1 MAKTIRT
8 VSLLPAFPFL
18 TQLLFLLP
26 IAAGLFGVLLPALGY
41 LPDLGGDQFHFEVF
55 RQLLE
60 HPSLLNAV
68 WLTLFSGIAATFI
81 SFSLA
86 ILLAAMLSRA
96 SLSGNKN
103 NKMAS
108 LFVIVRRGLIPLIA
122 VPHAAI
128 ALGLAFLLA
137 PSGWIVRWFSFLL
150 MGWETPPEWVTVQD
164 PFGLSLILGLVL
176 KETPYLLLMILA
188 ALPQIRAQEYI
199 RIGQSLGYGNL
210 RSWLKLVLPQVYPLI
225 RLPIFAV
232 LAFSLSVVDVAL
244 ILGPSTP
251 PTLSVLILRWI
262 DNPDLSFRFLA
273 SAGAVLLLLLTL
285 GALLFWRVSEWL
297 LLQKWRNWLSNGKR
311 GNGNEAH
318 KLAAL
323 SGLLLLGTAFLSV
336 LSLAFWSLSLRWPY
350 PHVLPQRWTS
360 RNWERHWSSI
370 QETSFTTLELGVIA
384 VVIALILVVGCLENE
399 QCRRVSFSF
408 RSQWLLYLPLLIPQ
422 ATFLLGI
429 QILAVRLEMDGTFL
443 LLVWSHLLFVLPYVF
458 LTLADP
464 WRNLDTRFPQIGQ
477 CLGVSPLRV
486 LFRIKLPL
494 LLKPLLIAAAVGFSV
509 SVSQYLP
516 TLFAGGGRFATLT
529 TEAVSYAA
537 GADRRV
543 IGVYGFL
550 QALFPW
556 IALLLA
562 LAIPRWRFRNRAS
575 LL

>member
-8 VSLLPAFPFL
+8 VSLLPAFPCL

-108 LFVIVRRGLIPLIA
+108 LFVIVRRSLIPLIA

-285 GALLFWRVSEWL
+285 GALLFWLVSEWL

-323 SGLLLLGTAFLSV
+323 SGLLLLGTAFLGV

>member
-1 MAKTIRT
+1 MR
-8 VSLLPAFPFL
+8 LLPAFPIL

-41 LPDLGGDQFHFEVF
+41 LPDLGGNQFHFKIF
-55 RQLLE
+55 NQLLE
-60 HPSLLNAV
+60 HPALPHAV
-68 WLTLFSGIAATFI
+68 LLTLFSGIIATII

-86 ILLAAMLSRA
+86 VLLAAMLSRE
-96 SLSGNKN
+96 SLSGNKK
-103 NKMAS
+103 NKMTS

-122 VPHAAI
+122 VPHAAM

-137 PSGWIVRWFSFLL
+137 PSGWLVRWLSFLL
-150 MGWETPPEWVTVQD
+150 MGWETPPEWVTLQD
-164 PFGLSLILGLVL
+164 PFGLSLIFGLVL
-176 KETPYLLLMILA
+176 KETPYLLLMLLA

-199 RIGQSLGYGNL
+199 RIGQSLGYGNF

-225 RLPIFAV
+225 RLPVFAV

-244 ILGPSTP
+244 ILGPTTP

-273 SAGAVLLLLLTL
+273 SAGAVLLLLITF

-297 LLQKWRNWLSNGKR
+297 ILQKWRNWLSNGKR
-311 GNGNEAH
+311 GDGNEAH
-318 KLAAL
+318 TLAAL
-323 SGLLLLGTAFLSV
+323 SGLILLGTAFLSV
-336 LSLAFWSLSLRWPY
+336 LGLAFWSLSLRWPY
-350 PHVLPQRWTS
+350 PHVFPQRWTS
-360 RNWERHWSSI
+360 RTWERHWSSL
-370 QETSFTTLELGVIA
+370 QETAFTTLEVGVIA
-384 VVIALILVVGCLENE
+384 GIIALFLVVGCLENE
-399 QCRRVSFSF
+399 QWRRLSFSF

-443 LLVWSHLLFVLPYVF
+443 LLVWSHLLFVVPYIF

-464 WRNLDTRFPQIGQ
+464 WRKLDARFSQIGQ
-477 CLGVSPLRV
+477 CLGASPLRI

-494 LLKPLLIAAAVGFSV
+494 LLKPLLVAAAIGFAV
-509 SVSQYLP
+509 SVAQYLP

-562 LAIPRWRFRNRAS
+562 LAIPRWRFRNRAAF
-575 LL
+575 L

>member
-41 LPDLGGDQFHFEVF
+41 LPALGGDQFHFEVF

-108 LFVIVRRGLIPLIA
+108 LFVIVRRSLIPLIA

-285 GALLFWRVSEWL
+285 GALLFWLVSEWL

-323 SGLLLLGTAFLSV
+323 SGLLLLGTAFLGV

-516 TLFAGGGRFATLT
+516 TLFVGGGRFATLT

>member
-41 LPDLGGDQFHFEVF
+41 LPALGGDQFHFEVF

-108 LFVIVRRGLIPLIA
+108 LFVIVRRSLIPLIA

-285 GALLFWRVSEWL
+285 GALLFWLVSEWL

-323 SGLLLLGTAFLSV
+323 SGLLLLGTAFLGV

>member
-285 GALLFWRVSEWL
+285 GALLFWLVSEWL

-323 SGLLLLGTAFLSV
+323 SGLLLLGTAFLGV

-399 QCRRVSFSF
+399 QWRRVSFSF

>member
-1 MAKTIRT
+1 VR
-8 VSLLPAFPFL
+8 LLPAFPIL

-41 LPDLGGDQFHFEVF
+41 LPDLGGNQFHFKIF
-55 RQLLE
+55 NQLLE
-60 HPSLLNAV
+60 HPALPHAV
-68 WLTLFSGIAATFI
+68 LLTLFSGIIATII
-81 SFSLA
+81 SLSLA
-86 ILLAAMLSRA
+86 VLLAAMLSRE
-96 SLSGNKN
+96 SLSGNKK
-103 NKMAS
+103 NKMTS

-122 VPHAAI
+122 VPHAAM

-137 PSGWIVRWFSFLL
+137 PSGWLVRWLSFLL
-150 MGWETPPEWVTVQD
+150 MGWETPPEWVTLQD
-164 PFGLSLILGLVL
+164 PFGLSLIFGLVL
-176 KETPYLLLMILA
+176 KETPYLLLMLLA

-199 RIGQSLGYGNL
+199 RIGQSLGYGNF

-225 RLPIFAV
+225 RLPVFAV

-244 ILGPSTP
+244 ILGPTTP

-273 SAGAVLLLLLTL
+273 SAGAVLLLLITF

-297 LLQKWRNWLSNGKR
+297 ILQKWRNWLSNGKR
-311 GNGNEAH
+311 GDGNEAH
-318 KLAAL
+318 TLVAL
-323 SGLLLLGTAFLSV
+323 SGLILLGTAFLSV
-336 LSLAFWSLSLRWPY
+336 LGLAFWSLSLRWPY

-360 RNWERHWSSI
+360 RTWERHWSSL
-370 QETSFTTLELGVIA
+370 QETAFTTLEVGVIA
-384 VVIALILVVGCLENE
+384 GIIALFLVVGCLENE
-399 QCRRVSFSF
+399 QWRRLSFSF

-443 LLVWSHLLFVLPYVF
+443 LLVWSHLLFVVPYIF

-464 WRNLDTRFPQIGQ
+464 WRKLDARFSQIGQ
-477 CLGVSPLRV
+477 CLGASPLRI

-494 LLKPLLIAAAVGFSV
+494 LLKPLLVAAAIGFAV
-509 SVSQYLP
+509 SVAQYLP

-562 LAIPRWRFRNRAS
+562 LAIPRWRFRNRAA

>member
-1 MAKTIRT
+1 MR
-8 VSLLPAFPFL
+8 LLPAFPFL

-41 LPDLGGDQFHFEVF
+41 LPDLGGDKFHFEVF

-60 HPSLLNAV
+60 HPALPHAV

-81 SFSLA
+81 SLSLA
-86 ILLAAMLSRA
+86 IFLATMLSRT

-103 NKMAS
+103 NRMAS

-122 VPHAAI
+122 VPHAAM
-128 ALGLAFLLA
+128 ALGLAFLVA
-137 PSGWIVRWFSFLL
+137 PSGWLVRWFSFLL

-225 RLPIFAV
+225 RLPVFAV

-311 GNGNEAH
+311 GNGNEAQT
-318 KLAAL
+318 LAAL
-323 SGLLLLGTAFLSV
+323 SGLLLLGIAFLSV
-336 LSLAFWSLSLRWPY
+336 LGLAFWSLSFRWPY

-360 RNWERHWSSI
+360 RNWERHWSSL
-370 QETSFTTLELGVIA
+370 QETAFTTLELGIFA

-399 QCRRVSFSF
+399 QWRRVSFSF

-443 LLVWSHLLFVLPYVF
+443 LLVWSHLLFVLPYIF

-464 WRNLDTRFPQIGQ
+464 WRNLDERFPRIGQ
-477 CLGVSPLRV
+477 CLGASPLWV

-494 LLKPLLIAAAVGFSV
+494 LLKPLLVAAAVGFAV
-509 SVSQYLP
+509 SVAQYLP

-562 LAIPRWRFRNRAS
+562 LTIPRWRFRNRAA

>member
-8 VSLLPAFPFL
+8 VSLLPAFPCL

-41 LPDLGGDQFHFEVF
+41 LPALGGDQFHFEVF

-122 VPHAAI
+122 VPHAAM
-128 ALGLAFLLA
+128 ALGLAFLVA
-137 PSGWIVRWFSFLL
+137 PSGWLVRWFSFLL

-262 DNPDLSFRFLA
+262 NNPDLSFRFLA

-285 GALLFWRVSEWL
+285 GALLFWLVSEWL

-323 SGLLLLGTAFLSV
+323 SGLLLLGTAFLGV

-464 WRNLDTRFPQIGQ
+464 WRNLDTRFLQIGQ

>member
-1 MAKTIRT
+1 MR
-8 VSLLPAFPFL
+8 LLPAFPFL

-41 LPDLGGDQFHFEVF
+41 LPDLGGDKFHFEVF

-60 HPSLLNAV
+60 HPALPHAV

-81 SFSLA
+81 SLSLA
-86 ILLAAMLSRA
+86 IFLATMLSRT

-103 NKMAS
+103 NRMAS

-122 VPHAAI
+122 VPHAAM
-128 ALGLAFLLA
+128 ALGLAFLVA
-137 PSGWIVRWFSFLL
+137 PSGWLVRWFSFLL

-225 RLPIFAV
+225 RLPVFAV

-311 GNGNEAH
+311 GNGNEAQT
-318 KLAAL
+318 LAAL

-336 LSLAFWSLSLRWPY
+336 LGLAFWSLSFRWPY
-350 PHVLPQRWTS
+350 PHVLPQSWTS
-360 RNWERHWSSI
+360 RNWERHWNSL
-370 QETSFTTLELGVIA
+370 QETAFTTLELGIFA

-399 QCRRVSFSF
+399 QWRRVSFSF

-443 LLVWSHLLFVLPYVF
+443 LLVWSHLLFVLPYIF

-464 WRNLDTRFPQIGQ
+464 WRNLDERFPRIGQ
-477 CLGVSPLRV
+477 CLGASPLWV

-494 LLKPLLIAAAVGFSV
+494 LLKPLLVAAAVGFAV
-509 SVSQYLP
+509 SVAQYLP

-562 LAIPRWRFRNRAS
+562 LTIPRWRFRNRAA

>member
-122 VPHAAI
+122 VPHAAM
-128 ALGLAFLLA
+128 ALGLAFLVA

-336 LSLAFWSLSLRWPY
+336 LGLAFWSLSLRWPY

-399 QCRRVSFSF
+399 QWRRVSFSF

>member
-1 MAKTIRT
+1 
-8 VSLLPAFPFL
+8 
-18 TQLLFLLP
+18 
-26 IAAGLFGVLLPALGY
+26 
-41 LPDLGGDQFHFEVF
+41 
-55 RQLLE
+55 
-60 HPSLLNAV
+60 
-68 WLTLFSGIAATFI
+68 
-81 SFSLA
+81 
-86 ILLAAMLSRA
+86 
-96 SLSGNKN
+96 
-103 NKMAS
+103 
-108 LFVIVRRGLIPLIA
+108 LIPLIA

-285 GALLFWRVSEWL
+285 GALLFWLVSEWL

-323 SGLLLLGTAFLSV
+323 SGLLLLGTAFLGV

>member
-285 GALLFWRVSEWL
+285 GALLFWLVSEWL

-323 SGLLLLGTAFLSV
+323 SGLLLLGTAFLGV

>member
-1 MAKTIRT
+1 MATKIRT
-8 VSLLPAFPFL
+8 VSILPAFPFL

-26 IAAGLFGVLLPALGY
+26 IAVGIFGVLIPALGY
-41 LPDLGGDQFHFEVF
+41 LPNLGGDQFHFEVF
-55 RQLLE
+55 LQLLE
-60 HPSLLNAV
+60 HPTLLYAV
-68 WLTLFSGIAATFI
+68 WLTLFSGITATFI
-81 SFSLA
+81 SLFLA
-86 ILLAAMLSRA
+86 ILLAAMLSSA
-96 SLSGNKN
+96 SLSGNKK
-103 NKMAS
+103 NKITI
-108 LFVIVRRGLIPLIA
+108 LFVLIRRGLIPLIA

-128 ALGLAFLLA
+128 ALGLAFLMA
-137 PSGWIVRWFSFLL
+137 PSGWIVRWVSFLV
-150 MGWETPPEWVTVQD
+150 MGWKTPPEWVTVQD

-199 RIGQSLGYGNL
+199 RIGQSLGYGDL
-210 RSWLKLVLPQVYPLI
+210 RSWIKLVLPQVYPLI
-225 RLPIFAV
+225 RLPVFAV

-262 DNPDLSFRFLA
+262 NNPDLSYRFLA
-273 SAGAVLLLLLTL
+273 SAGAVLLLLITL
-285 GALLFWRVSEWL
+285 GALLFWRISEWL
-297 LLQKWRNWLSNGKR
+297 LLQKWRRWISNGKR
-311 GNGNEAH
+311 GDRNEAH
-318 KLAAL
+318 KLTAL
-323 SGLLLLGTAFLSV
+323 SGLLLLGTAFLSI
-336 LSLAFWSLSLRWPY
+336 LGLAFWSLSLRWPY

-360 RNWERHWSSI
+360 RNWERHWISI

-399 QCRRVSFSF
+399 QRHRVSFSF
-408 RSQWLLYLPLLIPQ
+408 RSKWLLYIPLLIPQ

-429 QILAVRLEMDGTFL
+429 QIVAVRLEMDGTFP

-458 LTLADP
+458 LTLSEP
-464 WRNLDTRFPQIGQ
+464 WRNLDIRFPRIGQ
-477 CLGVSPLRV
+477 CLGASPLRV

-494 LLKPLLIAAAVGFSV
+494 LLKPLLIAAAVGFAV

-529 TEAVSYAA
+529 TEAVSYAT
-537 GADRRV
+537 GADRRI

-562 LAIPRWRFRNRAS
+562 LSIPRWRFRNRAN

>member
-1 MAKTIRT
+1 VR
-8 VSLLPAFPFL
+8 LLPAFPFL

-60 HPSLLNAV
+60 HPALLHAV

-81 SFSLA
+81 SLSLA

-122 VPHAAI
+122 VPHAAM
-128 ALGLAFLLA
+128 ALGLAFLVA

-199 RIGQSLGYGNL
+199 RIGQSLGYGNF

-225 RLPIFAV
+225 RLPVFAV

-273 SAGAVLLLLLTL
+273 SAGAVLLLLITF

-297 LLQKWRNWLSNGKR
+297 ILQKWRNWLSNGKR
-311 GNGNEAH
+311 GDGNEAH
-318 KLAAL
+318 TLAAL
-323 SGLLLLGTAFLSV
+323 SGLILLGTAFLSV
-336 LSLAFWSLSLRWPY
+336 LGLAFWSLSLRWPY

-360 RNWERHWSSI
+360 RTWERHWSSL
-370 QETSFTTLELGVIA
+370 QETAFTTLEVGVIA
-384 VVIALILVVGCLENE
+384 GIIALFLVVGCLENE
-399 QCRRVSFSF
+399 QWRRLSFSF

-443 LLVWSHLLFVLPYVF
+443 LLVWSHLLFVLPYIF

-464 WRNLDTRFPQIGQ
+464 WRKLDVRFSQIGQ
-477 CLGVSPLRV
+477 CLGASPLRI

-494 LLKPLLIAAAVGFSV
+494 LLKPLLVAAAIGFAV
-509 SVSQYLP
+509 SVAQYLP

-562 LAIPRWRFRNRAS
+562 LAIPRWRFRNRAA

>member
-1 MAKTIRT
+1 MATTIRT
-8 VSLLPAFPFL
+8 VSLLPAFPIL

-41 LPDLGGDQFHFEVF
+41 LPDLGGNQFHFEIF
-55 RQLLE
+55 NQLLE
-60 HPSLLNAV
+60 HPALPHAV
-68 WLTLFSGIAATFI
+68 WLTLFSGIIATVLSL
-81 SFSLA
+81 SFA
-86 ILLAAMLSRA
+86 ILLAAMLSQE
-96 SLSGNKN
+96 SLTGNNK

-108 LFVIVRRGLIPLIA
+108 LFTIIRRGLIPLIA
-122 VPHAAI
+122 VPHAAM
-128 ALGLAFLLA
+128 ALGLAFLVA
-137 PSGWIVRWFSFLL
+137 PSGWIVRWLSFLF

-199 RIGQSLGYGNL
+199 RIGQSLGYGYFL
-210 RSWLKLVLPQVYPLI
+210 SWLKLVLPQVYPLI
-225 RLPIFAV
+225 RLPVFAV

-244 ILGPSTP
+244 ILGPTTP

-262 DNPDLSFRFLA
+262 DDPDLSFRFLA

-285 GALLFWRVSEWL
+285 GSLIFWRFSEWL
-297 LLQKWRNWLSNGKR
+297 IFQKFRNWLSNGKR
-311 GNGNEAH
+311 GNVNGVHNI
-318 KLAAL
+318 AAL
-323 SGLLLLGTAFLSV
+323 SGSLLLGTVFLSL

-350 PHVLPQRWTS
+350 PLVLPQRWSS
-360 RNWERHWSSI
+360 RNWERHWSSL
-370 QETSFTTLELGVIA
+370 QETAFTTLEVGVITGI
-384 VVIALILVVGCLENE
+384 IALFLVVGCLENE
-399 QCRRVSFSF
+399 QWRSVRFSL
-408 RSQWLLYLPLLIPQ
+408 RSQWMLYLPLLIPQ

-429 QILAVRLEMDGTFL
+429 QILAVRMEMDGTFL
-443 LLVWSHLLFVLPYVF
+443 LLVWSHLLFVLPYIF

-464 WRNLDTRFPQIGQ
+464 WRNLDTRFPKIGQ
-477 CLGVSPLRV
+477 CLGASPLRI

-494 LLKPLLIAAAVGFSV
+494 LLKPLLVAAAIGFAV
-509 SVSQYLP
+509 SVAQYLP

-529 TEAVSYAA
+529 TEAVSYAT

-550 QALFPW
+550 QAMFPW

-562 LAIPRWRFRNRAS
+562 LAIPRWRFRNRAA